1 MPIYQLTDKLIFPHP
16 SLAEDGILAIGG
28 DLSPERLIL
37 AYSNGIFPWYNEGE
51 PIIWH
56 APNPRFVLKPK
67 DLKISKSMKQVI
79 QKNTF
84 QISLNQAFEQVIRNC
99 QKVSR
104 RGQRD
109 TWITEEMLEAYHRLY
124 HLGLAH
130 SVEVWQDHELVGGLY
145 GINLGTVFFGES
157 MFHKTSN
164 ASKYALIQLIEAFP
178 FSMIDCQ
185 VYTKHLAS
193 IGASTLALSS
203 FTSLLVRESN
213 KKNLLSRESSFTK
226 SDYTGQE

>member
-1 MPIYQLTDKLIFPHP
+1 MPIYQLTDELIFPHP

-203 FTSLLVRESN
+203 FTSFLVKESN

>member
-1 MPIYQLTDKLIFPHP
+1 MPIYQLTAELTFPHP
-16 SLAEDGILAIGG
+16 SLAEDGILAVGG

-84 QISLNQAFEQVIRNC
+84 QVSLNQAFEQVIRNC

-104 RGQRD
+104 RGQKD
-109 TWITEEMLEAYHRLY
+109 TWITEEMLEAYHRL
-124 HLGLAH
+124 HDLGLAH

-193 IGASTLALSS
+193 IGASSLALSS
-203 FTSLLVRESN
+203 FTSLLVKESK

>member
-1 MPIYQLTDKLIFPHP
+1 MPIYQLTDELIFPHP

>member
-1 MPIYQLTDKLIFPHP
+1 MPIYQLTAELTFPHP
-16 SLAEDGILAIGG
+16 SLAEDGILAVGG

-84 QISLNQAFEQVIRNC
+84 QVSLNQAFEQVIRNC

-104 RGQRD
+104 RGQKD
-109 TWITEEMLEAYHRLY
+109 TWITEEMLEAYHRL
-124 HLGLAH
+124 HDLGLAH

-203 FTSLLVRESN
+203 FTSLLVKESK

>member
-1 MPIYQLTDKLIFPHP
+1 MPIYQLTDELIFPHP

-203 FTSLLVRESN
+203 FTSLLVKESN

>member
-1 MPIYQLTDKLIFPHP
+1 MPIYQLTAELTFPHP
-16 SLAEDGILAIGG
+16 SLAEDGILAVGG

-84 QISLNQAFEQVIRNC
+84 QVSLNQAFEQVIRNC

-104 RGQRD
+104 RGQKD
-109 TWITEEMLEAYHRLY
+109 TWITEEMLEAYHRL
-124 HLGLAH
+124 HDLGLAH

-193 IGASTLALSS
+193 IGASTLSLSS
-203 FTSLLVRESN
+203 FTSLLVKESK
-213 KKNLLSRESSFTK
+213 KKNLLGRESSFTK
-226 SDYTGQE
+226 RDH

>member
-1 MPIYQLTDKLIFPHP
+1 MPIYQLTDELIFPHP

-130 SVEVWQDHELVGGLY
+130 SVEVWKDHELVGGLY

-203 FTSLLVRESN
+203 FTSLLVKESN